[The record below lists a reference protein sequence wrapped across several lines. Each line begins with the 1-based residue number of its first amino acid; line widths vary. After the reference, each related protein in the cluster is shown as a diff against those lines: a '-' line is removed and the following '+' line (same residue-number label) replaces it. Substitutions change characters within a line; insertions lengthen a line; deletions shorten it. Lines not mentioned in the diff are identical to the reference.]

1 MNRLLI
7 LFFVTE
13 RLAEYRRGLN
23 GETYSGD
30 VGSTGRRSVKWWTR
44 EGN

>member
-13 RLAEYRRGLN
+13 RLAEYRRELN
-23 GETYSGD
+23 GETYSG
-30 VGSTGRRSVKWWTR
+30 VVESTGRRSVKWWTR